1 MKEENSREK
10 KVISKRVHKM
20 MNEGEYEEAEK
31 MLLEYLEA
39 GDRSTIILGSLI
51 NLYKCQG
58 INWEQIETL
67 AQEYLKLKPKNS
79 FAKKSLELAQ
89 KIQNKKPQV
98 DEKTRKVIEVP
109 RQTVSDFRKKVHD
122 GTITAQ
128 NISEEQLTGF
138 TIFERSIL
146 LAEIYSYS
154 NLNEKAVELLMQAS
168 QSEGITENE
177 QRIIRQ
183 AIKLVNSYR
192 NDTFRKRIQWN
203 KLPIDERSELY
214 NLKVSKERYR

>member
-1 MKEENSREK
+1 MREK
-10 KVISKRVHKM
+10 KAISKCIHRM

-31 MLLEYLEA
+31 ILLEYLES

-58 INWEQIETL
+58 INWDKIESL
-67 AQEYLKLKPKNS
+67 AKEYLELKPKNS
-79 FAKKSLELAQ
+79 FARDSLELAQ
-89 KIQNKKPQV
+89 KRQHKYQQ
-98 DEKTRKVIEVP
+98 DIEPLTQIVELP
-109 RQTVSDFRKKVHD
+109 KQTVSDFRKKVHE

-128 NISEEQLTGF
+128 NISEDQLAGF
-138 TIFERSIL
+138 TTFERTIL

-154 NLNEKAVELLMQAS
+154 NLNERAVELLMQLA
-168 QSEGITENE
+168 QSEEITESE

-183 AIKLVNSYR
+183 AIQVVGSYR
-192 NDTFRKRIQWN
+192 KDTFRRRIQWN

-214 NLKVSKERYR
+214 KLKPNKERDR